1 MGRNLISIDDISDYE
16 LLLLTSPESQ
26 SWRPPAMT
34 YGTLAFLFEQ
44 ASLRTMSSF
53 AAAAARIGLSPIAIT
68 TKGGT
73 FRDQCDLYDEIDQL
87 SLTADCVVVRAA
99 TELDRSR
106 LATCAAPVVNAG
118 DASNEHPTQT
128 ILDIAVM
135 RSLGVF
141 GKTVAIVGNLRDHR
155 TAHSLA
161 KGLARLPVKL
171 RLIAPNGM
179 AMPDRYVPDHAEVFV
194 ANTAA
199 EVDALIEDVD
209 FIYLPPVRYWNSP
222 DLDFAGAYDFD
233 LSRAERAFKSS
244 ARILHPFP
252 RFAEL
257 DRSLDGSPFDAYRMQ
272 TAMGP
277 SVRERILRLMLK
289 LMLPAAATAAAA

>member
-1 MGRNLISIDDISDYE
+1 MGPNLLSIDDVSDYE

-26 SWRPPAMT
+26 TWHPPAMPH
-34 YGTLAFLFEQ
+34 GTLAFLFEQ

-53 AAAAARIGLSPIAIT
+53 ATAGARVGLAPIAIT
-68 TKGGT
+68 TKGGA

-87 SLTADCVVVRAA
+87 SLTSNCVVVRTA

-106 LATCAAPVVNAG
+106 LVKCAAPVVNAG

-128 ILDIAVM
+128 LLDIAVM
-135 RSLGVF
+135 RLLGLF

-161 KGLARLPVKL
+161 KGLGRLPVKL
-171 RLIAPNGM
+171 RLVAPNGM
-179 AMPDRYVPDHAEVFV
+179 AMADRYVPDHAEVAV
-194 ANTAA
+194 ANTVA
-199 EVDALIEDVD
+199 EVDDLIADAD
-209 FIYLPPVRYWNSP
+209 FVYLPPVRYWNSP
-222 DLDFAGAYDFD
+222 DLNFFGAYDFD
-233 LSRAERAFKSS
+233 LARAERVLKSS

-257 DRSLDGSPFDAYRMQ
+257 DKSVDGSKFDAYRMQ

-277 SVRERILRLMLK
+277 AVRENILRLMLNI
-289 LMLPAAATAAAA
+289 PVAALAAVA

>member
-1 MGRNLISIDDISDYE
+1 MSRNLISIDDIVDSE
-16 LLLLTSPESQ
+16 LLVLTSPESRVL
-26 SWRPPAMT
+26 RPPVIT
-34 YGTLAFLFEQ
+34 YGTLTFLFEQ

-53 AAAAARIGLSPIAIT
+53 AAAGARIGLAPIAIT
-68 TKGGT
+68 TKGGA

-87 SLTADCVVVRAA
+87 SLTSDCVVVR
-99 TELDRSR
+99 TGTVLDRSR
-106 LATCAAPVVNAG
+106 LSNCAAPVLNAG

-135 RSLGVF
+135 RSLGLF

-161 KGLARLPVKL
+161 KGLGRLPIKL
-171 RLIAPNGM
+171 RLLAPDGM
-179 AMPDRYVPDHAEVFV
+179 AMPDRYVPGHAEVAV
-194 ANTAA
+194 ANTIA

-209 FIYLPPVRYWNSP
+209 FIYLPPVRYWNAP
-222 DLDFAGAYDFD
+222 DLDFQGAYDFD
-233 LSRAERAFKSS
+233 LARAERVLRPS
-244 ARILHPFP
+244 AHILHPFP

-257 DRSLDGSPFDAYRMQ
+257 DRSVDGSKYDSYRMQ

-277 SVRERILRLMLK
+277 AIRERILRLMLT
-289 LMLPAAATAAAA
+289 LPAMAVAA

>member
-1 MGRNLISIDDISDYE
+1 MGRNLIRIDDLFDYE
-16 LLLLTSPESQ
+16 LLLLTSPEGQ
-26 SWRPPAMT
+26 TWRPPAVT

-53 AAAAARIGLSPIAIT
+53 AAAGTRAGLAPIAIT
-68 TKGGT
+68 TKGGA
-73 FRDQCDLYDEIDQL
+73 FRDQCDLYDEIEQL

-99 TELDRSR
+99 TELDPSR
-106 LATCAAPVVNAG
+106 LTRCAAPVINAG

-128 ILDIAVM
+128 VLDIAVM
-135 RSLGVF
+135 RALGLF

-179 AMPDRYVPDHAEVFV
+179 AMPERYVPDHAEVAV
-194 ANTAA
+194 ANTAF
-199 EVDALIEDVD
+199 EVDALLEDVD
-209 FIYLPPVRYWNSP
+209 FVYLPPVRYWNSP
-222 DLDFAGAYDFD
+222 ELDFAGAYDFN
-233 LSRAERAFKSS
+233 LTRAERALKPS

-257 DRSLDGSPFDAYRMQ
+257 DRSLDGSQFDAYHMQ

-277 SVRERILRLMLK
+277 SVRERILRLLLGLK
-289 LMLPAAATAAAA
+289 SSVVPSAAAA

>member
-1 MGRNLISIDDISDYE
+1 MSRNLISTDDISDYE

-26 SWRPPAMT
+26 AWHPPAMT
-34 YGTLAFLFEQ
+34 HGTLAFLFEQ

-53 AAAAARIGLSPIAIT
+53 AAAGARVGLAPIAIT
-68 TKGGT
+68 TKGGE

-87 SLTADCVVVRAA
+87 SLTSECVIVRTG

-106 LATCAAPVVNAG
+106 LLKCAAPVVNAG

-135 RSLGVF
+135 RSLGLF

-161 KGLARLPVKL
+161 KGLGRLPVKL
-171 RLIAPNGM
+171 RLVAPNGM
-179 AMPDRYVPDHAEVFV
+179 NMPNRYVPGHAEVAV

-199 EVDALIEDVD
+199 EVDTLIEDAD
-209 FIYLPPVRYWNSP
+209 FIYLPPVRYWSSP
-222 DLDFAGAYDFD
+222 DLNFFGAYDFD
-233 LSRAERAFKSS
+233 LARAERAFRPS
-244 ARILHPFP
+244 AHILHPFP

-257 DRSLDGSPFDAYRMQ
+257 DRSIDGSKFDAYRMQ

-277 SVRERILRLMLK
+277 AVRERILRLMLM
-289 LMLPAAATAAAA
+289 LMMPAAAAAA

>member
-1 MGRNLISIDDISDYE
+1 MSRNLISIDDISDSE

-26 SWRPPAMT
+26 AWRPPTMT
-34 YGTLAFLFEQ
+34 HGTLAFLFEQ

-53 AAAAARIGLSPIAIT
+53 ATAGARVGLAPIVIT
-68 TKGGT
+68 TKGGA

-87 SLTADCVVVRAA
+87 SLTSECVIVRMA
-99 TELDRSR
+99 TELDRSKLLR
-106 LATCAAPVVNAG
+106 CAAPVVNAG

-135 RSLGVF
+135 RSLGLY

-161 KGLARLPVKL
+161 KGLGRVPVKL
-171 RLIAPNGM
+171 RLVTPNGM
-179 AMPDRYVPDHAEVFV
+179 SMPDRYVPDDAEVAV

-199 EVDALIEDVD
+199 EVDTLIEDAD

-222 DLDFAGAYDFD
+222 DLDFCGAYDFD
-233 LSRAERAFKSS
+233 LARAERAFKPS
-244 ARILHPFP
+244 AHILHPFP

-257 DRSLDGSPFDAYRMQ
+257 DRSIDGSKFDAYRLQ

-277 SVRERILRLMLK
+277 AVRERILRLMLM
-289 LMLPAAATAAAA
+289 LMMPAAAAAA

>member
-1 MGRNLISIDDISDYE
+1 MGRNLISIDDITDYE

-26 SWRPPAMT
+26 TWRPPAVT
-34 YGTLAFLFEQ
+34 QGTLAFLFEQ

-53 AAAAARIGLSPIAIT
+53 AAAAARVGLAPVAIT
-68 TKGGT
+68 TKGGS

-87 SLTADCVVVRAA
+87 SLTSACVVVRSA
-99 TELDRSR
+99 TELDRSKLTR
-106 LATCAAPVVNAG
+106 CAAPVVNAG
-118 DASNEHPTQT
+118 DGPNEHPTQS

-135 RSLGVF
+135 RSLGLF

-155 TAHSLA
+155 SAHSLA
-161 KGLARLPVKL
+161 KGLGRLPVTL
-171 RLIAPNGM
+171 RLIAPDGM
-179 AMPDRYVPDHAEVFV
+179 AMPKRYVPGHAQVSV

-199 EVDALIEDVD
+199 QVDAQIEDAD
-209 FIYLPPVRYWNSP
+209 FIYLPPVRYWNAP

-233 LSRAERAFKSS
+233 LARAERALKPS

-257 DRSLDGSPFDAYRMQ
+257 DHSLDGSKFDAYRMQ
-272 TAMGP
+272 TTMGP
-277 SVRERILRLMLK
+277 AIRERILRVMLA
-289 LMLPAAATAAAA
+289 LLLPAVAAPAAA

>member
-1 MGRNLISIDDISDYE
+1 MGRNLISVDDISDYE
-16 LLLLTSPESQ
+16 LLLLTSPDGQ
-26 SWRPPAMT
+26 TWNLPAIPR
-34 YGTLAFLFEQ
+34 GTLTFLFEQ

-53 AAAAARIGLSPIAIT
+53 AAAGVCVGLAPIAVT
-68 TKGGT
+68 TKGGA

-87 SLTADCVVVRAA
+87 SLTSDCVVVRTG

-106 LATCAAPVVNAG
+106 LSHCAAPVINAG

-135 RSLGVF
+135 RSLGLF
-141 GKTVAIVGNLRDHR
+141 NKTVAIVGNLRDHR

-161 KGLARLPVKL
+161 KGLGRLPVKL
-171 RLIAPNGM
+171 RLVAPDGL
-179 AMPDRYVPDHAEVFV
+179 AMPDRYVPDHAEIGV

-199 EVDALIEDVD
+199 EVDALIEDAD
-209 FIYLPPVRYWNSP
+209 FIYLPPVRFWNSP
-222 DLDFAGAYDFD
+222 DLDFSGAYDFN
-233 LSRAERAFKSS
+233 LPRAERVLLPS

-257 DRSLDGSPFDAYRMQ
+257 DRSVDGSKFDAYRMQ
-272 TAMGP
+272 TAMGRAI
-277 SVRERILRLMLK
+277 REHILRLMLT
-289 LMLPAAATAAAA
+289 LPAVAAAA

>member
-1 MGRNLISIDDISDYE
+1 MGRNLISIDDFTDFE

-26 SWRPPAMT
+26 TWRPPVVS

-53 AAAAARIGLSPIAIT
+53 ATAGARVGLMPIAIT
-68 TKGGT
+68 TKGGS
-73 FRDQCDLYDEIDQL
+73 FRDQCDVYDEIDQL
-87 SLTADCVVVRAA
+87 SLTSDCVVVRTAA
-99 TELDRSR
+99 ELDRSR
-106 LATCAAPVVNAG
+106 LMRCAAPVVNAG

-135 RSLGVF
+135 RSLGLF

-161 KGLARLPVKL
+161 KGLGRLPVKL
-171 RLIAPNGM
+171 RLVAPDGM
-179 AMPDRYVPDHAEVFV
+179 AMPDRYVPHHAEVAV
-194 ANTAA
+194 GNTTA
-199 EVDALIEDVD
+199 EVDSLIEDAD

-233 LSRAERAFKSS
+233 LTRAERAFKST

-257 DRSLDGSPFDAYRMQ
+257 DKSLDGSKFDAYRMQ
-272 TAMGP
+272 TSMGP
-277 SVRERILRLMLK
+277 KIREGILRVALRLVR
-289 LMLPAAATAAAA
+289 PAAAAA

>member
-1 MGRNLISIDDISDYE
+1 MIRNLISIDDIADSE
-16 LLLLTSPESQ
+16 LLLLTSPES
-26 SWRPPAMT
+26 RAVCPPVMIR
-34 YGTLAFLFEQ
+34 GTLTFLFEQ
-44 ASLRTMSSF
+44 SSLRTMASF
-53 AAAAARIGLSPIAIT
+53 AAAGAKIGLAPIAIT
-68 TKGGT
+68 TKGGA

-87 SLTADCVVVRAA
+87 SLTSDCVVVRAG

-106 LATCAAPVVNAG
+106 LMKCAAPVLNAG

-135 RSLGVF
+135 RSLGLF

-161 KGLARLPVKL
+161 KGLGRLPVKL
-171 RLIAPNGM
+171 RLVAPDGM
-179 AMPDRYVPDHAEVFV
+179 AIPDRYVPSHAEVAV
-194 ANTAA
+194 ANTVA
-199 EVDALIEDVD
+199 EVDSAIEEAD
-209 FIYLPPVRYWNSP
+209 FVYLPPVRYWNSP
-222 DLDFAGAYDFD
+222 DLDFQGAYDFN
-233 LSRAERAFKSS
+233 LARAERVLKPS

-257 DRSLDGSPFDAYRMQ
+257 DRSVDGSKFDAYRMQ

-277 SVRERILRLMLK
+277 AVRERILRLMLA
-289 LMLPAAATAAAA
+289 LPAMAAAA